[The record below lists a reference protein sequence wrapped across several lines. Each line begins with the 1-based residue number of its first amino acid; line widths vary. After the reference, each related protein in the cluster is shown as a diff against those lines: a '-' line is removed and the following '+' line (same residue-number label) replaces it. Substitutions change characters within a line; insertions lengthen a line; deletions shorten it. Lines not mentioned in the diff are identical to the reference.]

1 MSSSDHTENKLN
13 FQTRQNKMQHCNY
26 ANYTADGSL
35 DLTVLFI
42 ASSRAAA
49 THIFVLLSQI
59 AQLWIH

>member
-1 MSSSDHTENKLN
+1 
-13 FQTRQNKMQHCNY
+13 MQHCNY

-49 THIFVLLSQI
+49 THILVLLSQI